1 MRTPFAGTDLSDREI
16 ERLIERAHI
25 ARAQFLYENSGTALR
40 AVGWSGLVCG
50 LALLLVLG
58 VGPSRRQMLENTTLM
73 EQLATKL
80 ARIEKIAPRTLGQM
94 NQLLRRPD
102 YDCSQIACDAWLE
115 KRNAAARAKLHTIL
129 AKQSVPAT
137 VAATK

>member
-1 MRTPFAGTDLSDREI
+1 
-16 ERLIERAHI
+16 
-25 ARAQFLYENSGTALR
+25 
-40 AVGWSGLVCG
+40 
-50 LALLLVLG
+50 
-58 VGPSRRQMLENTTLM
+58 MLENTTLM